1 VGRFLRAARAR
12 AARLGRGAARHGR
25 RVAVR
30 DLRRGR
36 GPRAG
41 GAEEPPRSRQPPP
54 PRARA
59 PLPPPGPGGV
69 GASDGA
75 VHQQVDDEVDE
86 VVSRELRR
94 RGRGR
99 TRVPEAEAALV
110 GALDVA
116 RELGRDLCANQI
128 CNPNSM

>member
-1 VGRFLRAARAR
+1 MSTSPILPQSTRK
-12 AARLGRGAARHGR
+12 
-25 RVAVR
+25 
-30 DLRRGR
+30 
-36 GPRAG
+36 PRT
-41 GAEEPPRSRQPPP
+41 PPRSKRIHLSKGIDRTFPKLFLPLQDDVPPSTP
-54 PRARA
+54 G
-59 PLPPPGPGGV
+59 PGPGGV

-75 VHQQVDDEVDE
+75 VHQQVDDEVNE

>member
-1 VGRFLRAARAR
+1 MRGPHGSGAGPRGTDDASRCETCAGAGGLAPAARRSRRAAAS
-12 AARLGRGAARHGR
+12 H
-25 RVAVR
+25 
-30 DLRRGR
+30 
-36 GPRAG
+36 
-41 GAEEPPRSRQPPP
+41 P

-116 RELGRDLCANQI
+116 CELGRDLCANQI